1 VTREERLASVRRCA
15 NEVLLVGGEVEIV
28 NAERGNV
35 ESLRVEERSGSVL
48 VIVGRKEEKRA
59 V

>member
-1 VTREERLASVRRCA
+1 
-15 NEVLLVGGEVEIV
+15 VLLVGGEVEIV